1 MFKLMHVQGLIKLG
15 GNVKVNTKGQ
25 IFEVEDKATRDILIE
40 NKNAI
45 DITDGIPADK
55 NTDKDILL
63 IQLENEKAR
72 NDKLAK
78 QVSELR
84 QIIKNS
90 NIEINIESELLEDE
104 KKEDK
109 APVKKGGK

>member
-15 GNVKVNTKGQ
+15 GNVKINTKGQ
-25 IFEVEDKATRDILIE
+25 IFEVEDKATRDILVE

-63 IQLENEKAR
+63 IQKEKKKSR
-72 NDKLAK
+72 GDKLAK

-84 QIIKNS
+84 QIIKNAGIDVS
-90 NIEINIESELLEDE
+90 NESESDVSDSDD
-104 KKEDK
+104 KK
-109 APVKKGGK
+109 ANKKGGGK